1 MSTLEKL
8 SILGIR
14 SFGIDKEDEQVR
26 LIILLFKI
34 SLLTGLLFENRKY
47 IFNRL

>member
-26 LIILLFKI
+26 IINL
-34 SLLTGLLFENRKY
+34 
-47 IFNRL
+47 

>member
-26 LIILLFKI
+26 MLDL
-34 SLLTGLLFENRKY
+34 
-47 IFNRL
+47 

>member
-26 LIILLFKI
+26 IMNL
-34 SLLTGLLFENRKY
+34 
-47 IFNRL
+47 

>member
-26 LIILLFKI
+26 IMNI
-34 SLLTGLLFENRKY
+34 
-47 IFNRL
+47 

>member
-14 SFGIDKEDEQVR
+14 SFGIDKEDEQV
-26 LIILLFKI
+26 
-34 SLLTGLLFENRKY
+34 
-47 IFNRL
+47 IFIVL